1 MQECAYG
8 EFTTIRGKE
17 LDYALYN
24 DALIK
29 YYSGREFWNFGFSS
43 FIKTMRII
51 CTKKEEKKYTI
62 NNKLLAPKR
71 IILVAYL

>member
-8 EFTTIRGKE
+8 EITTIRGKE

-29 YYSGREFWNFGFSS
+29 YYSGREFWNFGILDS
-43 FIKTMRII
+43 R
-51 CTKKEEKKYTI
+51 
-62 NNKLLAPKR
+62 LLLRP
-71 IILVAYL
+71 